1 MIFSS
6 DPSTQSQEVM
16 SPGNIRIQFM
26 IQHKNSIHD
35 SIYLNYNSLH
45 EILLQKGLGMHI
57 VTKLI
62 LQENLNN
69 ILSIVDKTIWL
80 LHKIQAVL
88 LRPSLVTIY

>member
-45 EILLQKGLGMHI
+45 QILLQKGLGMHI
-57 VTKLI
+57 GTKLI

-69 ILSIVDKTIWL
+69 ILSIVDKTIGL